1 MKHSSIRELFAYW
14 NDRRGARLAPDR
26 SDIDPAGIRGVL
38 ADTFILAFD
47 APEGHPF
54 RIAGTRVAAVF
65 GRALKGE
72 SFVGLWSP
80 DSRPL
85 VVDLLNVVAHESIG
99 AIAGARVDGGGSA
112 ALEFELLT
120 LPLLH
125 RGRTD
130 ARILGALVPTQPPV
144 AWLGTATVG
153 RLALGT
159 LRYLGPQTVAG
170 ATPHIAPALPGGRL
184 RRGLMVYDGGQA

>member
-26 SDIDPAGIRGVL
+26 SDIDPADIRGVL

-72 SFVGLWSP
+72 SFVGLFSP
-80 DSRPL
+80 DTRPL

-99 AIAGARVDGGGSA
+99 AIAGARADSTGGGA

-130 ARILGALVPTQPPV
+130 ARILGALVPTQPP

-159 LRYLGPQTVAG
+159 LRYLGPQTVAD
-170 ATPHIAPALPGGRL
+170 ASPRIAPALPGGRL